1 MLRRTVCTAGYSR
14 ECTLLYPEKCDRI
27 RLGKQV
33 IDPAG
38 LHSVDTA
45 ELVLPYGKDGAGTS
59 VQKYRDNLKYLTA
72 MEDEKAAYLVL
83 GVESQSEVHYAMPV
97 RDMLYDAMQYAKQV
111 ERAARSYRAEARK
124 TAENKNQESGA
135 REENPTEEEK
145 KPGRGEFLSGFHK
158 EERLLPVVTL
168 VILFSPD
175 PWDGPMSIHEM
186 LADVDAEFLR
196 FIPDYRINLIAP
208 AAVDEESMDR
218 FHSSLREVLLYIKYS
233 RDKERLRDLIDADPN
248 FRELDTEA
256 MVVIDE
262 VTNSRLKFD
271 RKGKTVNMCQAI
283 AEMREEERL
292 EEKKSTAL
300 RMLAVRKLSLEEI
313 AQYAGLN
320 IELVR
325 ELAAE

>member
-72 MEDEKAAYLVL
+72 MEDEKAAYVVL

-124 TAENKNQESGA
+124 TAEPHRR
-135 REENPTEEEK
+135 REESRQ
-145 KPGRGEFLSGFHK
+145 GRVLKRLS
-158 EERLLPVVTL
+158 
-168 VILFSPD
+168 
-175 PWDGPMSIHEM
+175 
-186 LADVDAEFLR
+186 
-196 FIPDYRINLIAP
+196 
-208 AAVDEESMDR
+208 
-218 FHSSLREVLLYIKYS
+218 
-233 RDKERLRDLIDADPN
+233 
-248 FRELDTEA
+248 
-256 MVVIDE
+256 
-262 VTNSRLKFD
+262 
-271 RKGKTVNMCQAI
+271 
-283 AEMREEERL
+283 
-292 EEKKSTAL
+292 
-300 RMLAVRKLSLEEI
+300 
-313 AQYAGLN
+313 
-320 IELVR
+320 
-325 ELAAE
+325 